1 MTLVL
6 MAHRARS
13 TCAMPT
19 VSRFFIAA
27 LSLAVVVPSS
37 TRAESPAASPTPAR
51 PLTEAQA
58 VERALANPNLAE
70 LRGGLVDEAMAEGLA
85 RTTWKNPS
93 FQYTR
98 EQLLSGGALGE
109 DYATISQTFDI
120 SGRRALHRKAASA
133 RGKAA
138 ESQARVT
145 RADLASL
152 TRHSYYQLLLT
163 QERHLVLVRWQ
174 GQVEAQLA
182 SVTKREQAGD
192 AAAYDRLR
200 LQRELTRVEALRERT
215 EAAAVVV
222 WTRLH
227 GLIEPNAEPPAGAAP
242 KLDGA
247 LRPSVPKVAHA
258 RGRPTFAAP
267 EFEVAE
273 AQARALALERRAAS
287 RWWVPMPNIGAGYKG
302 VDVPGGGRSH
312 GFVVNLGVPLPLLDR
327 GRAERSRT
335 SAQARSHAAKT
346 SLAQTRTRTEVEAL
360 AEQVTLLGEAAA
372 HMQEKNAEDDA
383 LLAAAE
389 SGFRGGEIGVMEL
402 IDAYRSSAEAELL
415 ALDLAMN
422 ARVAEI
428 DLRRRTE
435 EAP

>member
-1 MTLVL
+1 MF
-6 MAHRARS
+6 HRVANVS
-13 TCAMPT
+13 SMPT
-19 VSRFFIAA
+19 VSRFFVVAA
-27 LSLAVVVPSS
+27 LGLSVVTSNGARAQVPA
-37 TRAESPAASPTPAR
+37 TSPTPVR
-51 PLTEAQA
+51 PLTEARA

-70 LRGGLVDEAMAEGLA
+70 LRAGLVEEATAEGLA
-85 RTTWKNPS
+85 RTTWTNPT

-120 SGRRALHRKAASA
+120 SGRRVLHRKAASA
-133 RGKAA
+133 RGEAA

-152 TRHSYYQLLLT
+152 TRHSYYQLLLS
-163 QERHLVLVRWQ
+163 QERHLVLGRWQ
-174 GQVEAQLA
+174 QQVEAQLA
-182 SVTKREQAGD
+182 SVAKREQAGD

-200 LQRELTRVEALRERT
+200 LQRELTRVEALCGQT
-215 EAAAVVV
+215 EAMVVV
-222 WTRLH
+222 GWTRLH
-227 GLIEPNAEPPAGAAP
+227 GLIEPDAETRPGTAP
-242 KLDGA
+242 KLEGA
-247 LRPSVPKVAHA
+247 LRPPVPKVVDDD
-258 RGRPTFAAP
+258 GRRTFVAP

-273 AQARALALERRAAS
+273 AEARALALDRRAAS

-327 GRAERSRT
+327 GRAERTRT
-335 SAQARSHAAKT
+335 SAQARSLAAKT

-360 AEQVTLLGEAAA
+360 TEEVMRLAEAAA
-372 HMQEKNAEDDA
+372 QIQEKNVKDDA

-389 SGFRGGEIGVMEL
+389 SGYRGGEIGVMEL

-415 ALDLAMN
+415 ALELAMN